1 MENMKDKKM
10 QKSEISITKLE
21 LLERLEALQSSGKS
35 IVRTKNKND
44 SATKNFRVDLKNNR
58 ALSGYWKGTPQ
69 QVKENQDYAAH
80 FEKSTNKFWLGK
92 YAGYVLDSPKYPNK
106 GSVIIA
112 SPTCYKITDMK
123 DKGSADDGLLTNFL
137 NKSGAQHYYYL
148 LGGSKKTE
156 LTHQV
161 KQVPNVPSPSS
172 SPQFANVEQ
181 RPEQGEFRKRVKDAY
196 QGKCA
201 ISGCN
206 VDKALDA
213 AHKKGRDWHKHNQ
226 AEDGY
231 LLRKDLHALYD
242 EGLLTISDKGKV
254 EINIEMAK
262 YYKDFVGIKISTP
275 IYSKD

>member
-1 MENMKDKKM
+1 MKDKKI

-21 LLERLEALQSSGKS
+21 LLELLEGLQSSGKK
-35 IVRTKNKND
+35 IIRTKNND
-44 SATKNFRVDLKNNR
+44 PVKSANFRVQSKNL
-58 ALSGYWKGTPQ
+58 ALSGYWASKPSSKKM
-69 QVKENQDYAAH
+69 KENEDYAVH
-80 FEKSTNKFWLGK
+80 FVESENEFWLGE
-92 YAGYVLDSPKYPNK
+92 YAGYVFDSPNSSKR

-112 SPTCYKITDMK
+112 NPICYKITDMEIWS
-123 DKGSADDGLLTNFL
+123 SADAGLLTNFL
-137 NKSGAQHYYYL
+137 NRSGAQAYAYFPDLKKIGRPVNRPNQTPNTTDL
-148 LGGSKKTE
+148 LR
-156 LTHQV
+156 L
-161 KQVPNVPSPSS
+161 
-172 SPQFANVEQ
+172 PQFTNVEI
-181 RPEQGEFRKRVKDAY
+181 RPEQNVFRQRVKDAY

-201 ISGCN
+201 ISGCD

-213 AHKKGRDWHKHNQ
+213 AHKTGLSWREHNQ